1 MSRTGLPHDVVVYPC
16 SDGQPMAET
25 ELHGACMVYVAQAL
39 RRLFE
44 TRGRADVYVGSNN
57 FLYYERGNPRAVVS
71 PDVYV
76 VVGARAGLRDT
87 YLLWNEPK
95 GPDFVLEV
103 TSASTRR
110 DDERRKRDVYAALG
124 VSEYFLYDPRAEYLA
139 PALQGFRLREGE
151 YRALPA
157 VTVLPGRGVAV
168 ASEVLGLE
176 LRDEREAPMLRLRD
190 PETGRDLLT
199 YEESERAA
207 AHGRRT
213 VHRETRLEAA
223 ARRKVEAAG
232 SCGIGQRRCDSSRKP
247 AGPPGRRRREPQSWK
262 LGCGV
267 WTTVRLR
274 TAHDSRWQECPT
286 CYREEDGPDPGPWRN
301 QASVNMAGARVGGC
315 PMFAGANSCATR
327 ADFGCLRPRS
337 DGTLCRPLPFTGGTD
352 GQPPKHLRRCPR
364 PAWGRGRGRA
374 TVGPGNGTGHRAPAR
389 PWRT

>member
-25 ELHGACMVYVAQAL
+25 ELHGACMVYLAQAL

-139 PALQGFRLREGE
+139 PALQGFRLREGV

-168 ASEVLGLE
+168 ASAVLGLE

-199 YEESERAA
+199 YEESERGREEEAEARQQEAA
-207 AHGRRT
+207 
-213 VHRETRLEAA
+213 VHRETQVRLEQEAA
-223 ARRKVEAAG
+223 ARQQEAAARQTAETRLEQEAEAR
-232 SCGIGQRRCDSSRKP
+232 QRETE
-247 AGPPGRRRREPQSWK
+247 ARRGAEARAAE
-262 LGCGV
+262 LEA
-267 WTTVRLR
+267 RLR
-274 TAHDSRWQECPT
+274 DLQ
-286 CYREEDGPDPGPWRN
+286 D
-301 QASVNMAGARVGGC
+301 AS
-315 PMFAGANSCATR
+315 
-327 ADFGCLRPRS
+327 
-337 DGTLCRPLPFTGGTD
+337 
-352 GQPPKHLRRCPR
+352 
-364 PAWGRGRGRA
+364 
-374 TVGPGNGTGHRAPAR
+374 
-389 PWRT
+389 

>member
-25 ELHGACMVYVAQAL
+25 EVHGACMVYVAQAL

-199 YEESERAA
+199 YEEAAEGAA
-207 AHGRRT
+207 AHRQEAT
-213 VHRETRLEAA
+213 AHRETQVRLEQEAEA
-223 ARRKVEAAG
+223 RQRETEARRGAEARA
-232 SCGIGQRRCDSSRKP
+232 
-247 AGPPGRRRREPQSWK
+247 AEMEA
-262 LGCGV
+262 
-267 WTTVRLR
+267 RLR
-274 TAHDSRWQECPT
+274 NLQD
-286 CYREEDGPDPGPWRN
+286 
-301 QASVNMAGARVGGC
+301 AS
-315 PMFAGANSCATR
+315 
-327 ADFGCLRPRS
+327 
-337 DGTLCRPLPFTGGTD
+337 
-352 GQPPKHLRRCPR
+352 
-364 PAWGRGRGRA
+364 
-374 TVGPGNGTGHRAPAR
+374 
-389 PWRT
+389 